1 MPPTQKLARTVVA
14 VLAIAV
20 ARRAAQRQSF
30 GTQAIGLELS
40 HTEALATA
48 NGCCQPRARLRA
60 SSSFGGCGRLVRTFD
75 ELIEWRIFWL
85 FV

>member
-1 MPPTQKLARTVVA
+1 
-14 VLAIAV
+14 
-20 ARRAAQRQSF
+20 
-30 GTQAIGLELS
+30 LELS